1 MTKKTLNLTRGLEVR
16 GKYSNIDF
24 LYGPYTTLQA
34 ACKRVVEAIRQKGLT
49 VGILERGS
57 VVEYWWRDG
66 IKDSDLILKN
76 PSKEKVEDL
85 EERVDTLEQG
95 FDQTFTLEEKQRLA
109 GIEAGANNTNDED
122 VESWGFT
129 KNKGTVTK
137 VRINGQNINPDNNG
151 LIDLGRVDVIQS
163 ESKLPSDY
171 QMSSLSNN
179 DLTLNP
185 GDSYDVAFSKLEKNI
200 NDNETITAAALNDL
214 NDKINESDNQITEI
228 KSELISEIDSKI
240 DDVNNR
246 LDNLG
251 DLSIT
256 ENYQLSDLVNEDLDI
271 QSGDKYEQAF
281 GKIEK
286 KIQDNELVTAAALND
301 LNDRLNN
308 INISISESY
317 ESPLSEGGITPNDSY
332 EEAFRKLED
341 NIQNISK
348 FIGEDIEIIPTL
360 ENSIY
365 YKGSNTRLS
374 NFSNYSTFTSS
385 NKSIIKD
392 VYIGNIYYYLLIP
405 QDYSIKIITENNE
418 DITDKF
424 NLINTTITINRI
436 IYNIYEFHLSSN
448 LPLDTNVTINITV

>member
-34 ACKRVVEAIRQKGLT
+34 ACKRIVEAVRQKGLT
-49 VGILERGS
+49 VGIIERDS

-85 EERVDTLEQG
+85 EERIDTLEQG

-109 GIEAGANNTNDED
+109 GIEAGANNTDNED

-179 DLTLNP
+179 DLALNP
-185 GDSYDVAFSKLEKNI
+185 EDFYDVAFSKLEKNI
-200 NDNETITAAALNDL
+200 NDNEKITAAALNDL
-214 NDKINESDNQITEI
+214 NNKINESANQITEI
-228 KSELISEIDSKI
+228 
-240 DDVNNR
+240 NNR
-246 LDNLG
+246 FDNLG

-365 YKGSNTRLS
+365 YKGSNTQLS

-392 VYIGNIYYYLLIP
+392 IYIGNIYYYLLIP

-424 NLINTTITINRI
+424 NIINTTITINRI
-436 IYNIYEFHLSSN
+436 IYNIYEFYLSSN
-448 LPLDTNVTINITV
+448 LPLDTNITINITV

>member
-1 MTKKTLNLTRGLEVR
+1 MTKKTLNLTRGLEVK

-34 ACKRVVEAIRQKGLT
+34 ACKRVVEAVRQKGLT
-49 VGILERGS
+49 VGIIDRGS

-66 IKDSDLILKN
+66 IEDSDLILKN
-76 PSKEKVEDL
+76 PSKEKVEEL
-85 EERVDTLEQG
+85 EGRVDTLEQG
-95 FDQTFTLEEKQRLA
+95 FDQTFTLEEKQKLA
-109 GIEAGANNTNDED
+109 GIEKGANNTSNED
-122 VESWGFT
+122 VKSWGFT

-137 VRINGQNINPDNNG
+137 VRINGQNINPSNDG
-151 LIDLGRVDVIQS
+151 LIDLGRVELIQADP
-163 ESKLPSDY
+163 KLPNDY
-171 QMSSLSNN
+171 VISNLSNEDLLLQPN
-179 DLTLNP
+179 DNYNT
-185 GDSYDVAFSKLEKNI
+185 AFSKLEKNI
-200 NDNETITAAALNDL
+200 INNETITAAALNDL
-214 NDKINESDNQITEI
+214 NNRINESNNQITEI
-228 KSELISEIDSKI
+228 KSELIPEIYSKI
-240 DDVNNR
+240 DNVNNR
-246 LDNLG
+246 LDNLE

-317 ESPLSEGGITPNDSY
+317 ESPLSEGGIAPNDSY

-365 YKGSNTRLS
+365 YTGSNTKLN
-374 NFSNYSTFTSS
+374 NFSNYNTFTTS

-418 DITDKF
+418 DITEMFISKT
-424 NLINTTITINRI
+424 NMIISNISYRI
-436 IYNIYEFHLSSN
+436 LEFHLSSD
-448 LPLDTNVTINITV
+448 LPLNTNVTINITV

>member
-1 MTKKTLNLTRGLEVR
+1 MTKKTLNLTRGLEVK

-34 ACKRVVEAIRQKGLT
+34 ACKRVVEAVRQKGLT
-49 VGILERGS
+49 VGIIDRGS

-66 IKDSDLILKN
+66 IEDSDLILKN
-76 PSKEKVEDL
+76 PSKEKVEEL
-85 EERVDTLEQG
+85 EGRVDTLEQG
-95 FDQTFTLEEKQRLA
+95 FDQTFTLEEKQKLA
-109 GIEAGANNTNDED
+109 GIEKGANNTSNED
-122 VESWGFT
+122 VKSWGFT

-137 VRINGQNINPDNNG
+137 VRINGQNINPSNDG
-151 LIDLGRVDVIQS
+151 LIDLGRVELIQADP
-163 ESKLPSDY
+163 KLPNDY
-171 QMSSLSNN
+171 VISNLSNEDLLLQPN
-179 DLTLNP
+179 DNYNT
-185 GDSYDVAFSKLEKNI
+185 AFSKIEKNI
-200 NDNETITAAALNDL
+200 INNETITAAALNDL
-214 NDKINESDNQITEI
+214 NNRINENNNQITEI
-228 KSELISEIDSKI
+228 KSELIPEIYSKI
-240 DDVNNR
+240 DNVNNR
-246 LDNLG
+246 LDNLE

-317 ESPLSEGGITPNDSY
+317 ESPLSEGGIAPNDSY

-365 YKGSNTRLS
+365 YTGSNTKLN
-374 NFSNYSTFTSS
+374 NFSNYNTFTTS

-418 DITDKF
+418 DITEMFISKT
-424 NLINTTITINRI
+424 NMIISNISYRI
-436 IYNIYEFHLSSN
+436 LEFHLSSD
-448 LPLDTNVTINITV
+448 LPLNTNVTINITV